1 MPIFVLFVN
10 AGVLF
15 DGAFSLWVSLRKL
28 RWKNL
33 ISFSTWPIKVKKFTH
48 LWVLDQ
54 IQHDNEDAKG
64 GINRELKLHPYNG
77 NVNANGNLHA
87 TLRMILRN
95 ERFICKA

>member
-1 MPIFVLFVN
+1 M
-10 AGVLF
+10 
-15 DGAFSLWVSLRKL
+15 
-28 RWKNL
+28 
-33 ISFSTWPIKVKKFTH
+33 
-48 LWVLDQ
+48 WVLDQ

-77 NVNANGNLHA
+77 NANGNLHA